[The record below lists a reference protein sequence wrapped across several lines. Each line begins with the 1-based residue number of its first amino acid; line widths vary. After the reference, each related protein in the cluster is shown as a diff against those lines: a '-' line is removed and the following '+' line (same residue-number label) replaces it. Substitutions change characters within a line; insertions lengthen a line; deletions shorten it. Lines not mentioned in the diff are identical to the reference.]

1 MALLPYGVAEE
12 DVIFRYSTD
21 LATLQAPV
29 KTGDLVTSVQVWHN
43 DICLAQAD
51 LFALHDVKFKE
62 IVETEA
68 IVEER
73 TTSGVTILIIVAVI
87 IALFVIL
94 LFGRRVIFRMI
105 RKHQIRRHR
114 KNRRRSR

>member
-68 IVEER
+68 IAEER
-73 TTSGVTILIIVAVI
+73 TTSGITILIIVAI
-87 IALFVIL
+87 IIGLFVVL